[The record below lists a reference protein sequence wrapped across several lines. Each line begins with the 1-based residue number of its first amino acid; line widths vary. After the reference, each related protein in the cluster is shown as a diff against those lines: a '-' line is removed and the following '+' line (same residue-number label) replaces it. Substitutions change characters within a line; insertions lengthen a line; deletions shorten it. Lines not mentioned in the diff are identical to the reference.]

1 MKVGGRGCVEYEN
14 RRGER
19 RILDASGVR
28 AKKKKSRRAMQSLRS
43 R

>member
-14 RRGER
+14 RREER

-28 AKKKKSRRAMQSLRS
+28 AKKKSESDAVAEK
-43 R
+43 

>member
-14 RRGER
+14 GREER

-28 AKKKKSRRAMQSLRS
+28 RKKKKKSESDAVAEK
-43 R
+43 